1 MEQVFADPSIS
12 SDLYATFFSSL
23 GSQTTLLVV
32 IKVKIISAEK
42 K

>member
-1 MEQVFADPSIS
+1 MLPP
-12 SDLYATFFSSL
+12 FFSL